1 VIWYDPGASHG
12 VDGDTYASGLTQ
24 IGTFRTVEE
33 FWRYWNHIDLQRL
46 PKFTNISVFREGV
59 MPTWED
65 PANVHG
71 GRWIVRGFNKAKSA
85 ECFTGMVLALVATQ
99 FSCAP
104 ELTGVVYAAR
114 PKGNVASLWSRRV
127 DEALFEPVDTELR
140 EVLHDEHLSLD
151 VEYRAHVVVKDTPK
165 RPSQPEVLPTP
176 TQEDLGY
183 VCEHYAPQMVQCDA
197 SWGSQYM
204 TCAYGQPNG
213 GYAPYNN
220 FVPYGQYQTYWGEP
234 L

>member
-1 VIWYDPGASHG
+1 MIWYDPGASHG

-65 PANVHG
+65 PANVDG

-99 FSCAP
+99 FSCTP
-104 ELTGVVYAAR
+104 DLTGVVYSAR
-114 PKGNVASLWSRRV
+114 PKGNVASLWSMRV

-151 VEYRAHVVVKDTPK
+151 VEYRAHAVKETRASHTDPA
-165 RPSQPEVLPTP
+165 PQHE
-176 TQEDLGY
+176 EAGY
-183 VCEHYAPQMVQCDA
+183 VCEHYAPQMVLCDTL
-197 SWGSQYM
+197 WGSQYM
-204 TCAYGQPNG
+204 PCTYGQPSG
-213 GYAPYNN
+213 VYPSYNN
-220 FVPYGQYQTYWGEP
+220 FVPYGQYQGFWGEP